1 MNELLPKERVFKLVL
16 PNEYNSD
23 QDLFGFYPNEKAAKD
38 AAPELEKRCAK
49 WVCGRKLLVK
59 RTDPEMI
66 CNPVGTDFEHFNRAL
81 IPNDEFA
88 RVMNSDA
95 SAEIDC
101 NNMTCGC
108 GTYYYLSRM
117 IPKHWTVIDI
127 GCAYNPQSYLF
138 QSHARHIAVEP
149 VWLDK
154 DFHFEYFKAPNTE
167 LLFMNGQ
174 TFIKDKLPKLDLNLK
189 TTFCI
194 VNFVP
199 SDEVCQMARN
209 IFPNIF
215 TFYPAT

>member
-16 PNEYNSD
+16 HNEHNSD
-23 QDLFGFYPNEKAAKD
+23 QDFFGFYPSAQAAKD
-38 AAPELEKRCAK
+38 AAPALEKKYAS
-49 WVCGRKLLVK
+49 WVGGRKLVVK
-59 RTDPEMI
+59 YTDPEMI
-66 CNPVGTDFEHFNRAL
+66 CNRVGTDFEHFNRAL

-138 QSHARHIAVEP
+138 QNHARHIAIEP
-149 VWLDK
+149 VWNDK

-167 LLFMNGQ
+167 LLFMTGQ
-174 TFIKDKLPKLDLNLK
+174 EFIQKELPKMNLDLDK
-189 TTFCI
+189 TFAI

-199 SDEVCQMARN
+199 SGACNLLARETFKN
-209 IFPNIF
+209 IY
-215 TFYPAT
+215 TYYPA